1 MFSASLFYFLEKYI
15 SVFFIAILGFL
26 LAKILTPSDFGIL
39 NNAEAIIAIFS
50 IFSLQGIDQL
60 IQRELINKKRYI
72 NSIMYAAFII
82 KAISILLYFIL
93 FCFFCFFSYKNDS
106 NLIKL
111 LILLT
116 PLIVAKG
123 FLFFSST
130 IITENK
136 YKNFFYIGAITY
148 SIFFIIKFIFIFY
161 FRNIYILAFLMSLEG
176 ATLSLIYF
184 LHYKNQ
190 YSFSSEKL
198 YFFIK
203 KMYKEG
209 MFLTLSSAMIII
221 YSKIDQIYIG
231 AMLGYIELSQYA
243 LSSKILMLY
252 IIPSTVFT
260 MSYIHKL
267 TKKNENY
274 ASIAKDMLIKSIILG
289 IILAIICAIT
299 TPWLIDL
306 LYGNKFDEAKK
317 YILLQC
323 ILIPLSFL
331 LNTTGR
337 ILVIE
342 KMSKFIFYRN
352 IIALIINIIFG
363 FLFIKYLGA
372 YGAITITIICY
383 MLSSFIF
390 ILIDKKTFFI
400 FKRIL
405 NNEI

>member
-1 MFSASLFYFLEKYI
+1 MLSASIFYFLEKYI
-15 SVFFIAILGFL
+15 NVFFIAILGFL
-26 LAKILTPSDFGIL
+26 LAKILTPNDFGML
-39 NNAEAIIAIFS
+39 NNAEAIIAILS

-60 IQRELINKKRYI
+60 IQRELTNKKKYI
-72 NSIMYAAFII
+72 NSIMYAALII
-82 KAISILLYFIL
+82 KLASIFLCTIFIMV
-93 FCFFCFFSYKNDS
+93 FFIFKSDN

-111 LILLT
+111 LTLLS
-116 PLIVAKG
+116 PLILARG
-123 FLFFSST
+123 CIFFSS
-130 IITENK
+130 ILIVENK
-136 YKNFFYIGAITY
+136 YKSFFYIGIIIYT
-148 SIFFIIKFIFIFY
+148 IFFILKIIFIFY
-161 FRNIYILAFLMSLEG
+161 LKDIYILAFLMSLEG
-176 ATLSLIYF
+176 ITLSIIYYIYYRRQHS
-184 LHYKNQ
+184 LSNK
-190 YSFSSEKL
+190 KL
-198 YFFIK
+198 CFFIK
-203 KMYKEG
+203 QLFKEG
-209 MFLTLSSAMIII
+209 IFLTLSSAMIII
-221 YSKIDQIYIG
+221 YSKIDQIFIG
-231 AMLGYIELSQYA
+231 SLLGYVELSQYA

-274 ASIAKDMLIKSIILG
+274 SKIAKDMLIKSIILG

-299 TPWLIDL
+299 TPWLIDF
-306 LYGNKFDEAKK
+306 LYGNKFNEAKK
-317 YILLQC
+317 YILLQS

-342 KMSKFIFYRN
+342 KMSKFILYRN
-352 IIALIINIIFG
+352 IIALSVNIIFG
-363 FLFIKYLGA
+363 FLLIKYLGA
-372 YGAITITIICY
+372 YGAIIITIICY